1 MALANPDGDARD
13 LNRAFMEGRARQAAG
28 ELAEAQRIYET
39 ILVRRPYHTESLTLL
54 ASVCYQRGQALQGDA
69 YVDRAIEVLG
79 QMRRQYPTNV
89 PVQGQLAN
97 LLLARGRAAEAEA
110 ICAGLHLVLN
120 PIRATPEEFVQRRQ
134 SALLSGLPPMLI
146 NALPK
151 SASESIWNRLAAGLE
166 MAQAHVSLG
175 LFPDCTLVG
184 PRVASL
190 AEGGLIAKEHL
201 PASPHNLAMLD
212 RYGVRKLLFHQRD
225 PRQATLSWA
234 HFVKDDVSMR
244 LMAPIWRRIVPP
256 AEVLAQDL
264 AAVVDWS
271 IERYLP
277 LAVAFIAGWA
287 EVADRPATDGDRKL
301 DVLFLDF
308 ETFRTEPKV
317 YLERVL
323 AFYGIPAERYREREG
338 EAAEVVHLR
347 KGAIEEWREVFTP
360 AQSRRAWEAIPPALA
375 QRFGWAP

>member
-1 MALANPDGDARD
+1 MALANADSDARE
-13 LNRAFMEGRARQAAG
+13 LNQAFMEGRNRQAAG
-28 ELAEAQRIYET
+28 ELAEAQRIYES

-69 YVDRAIEVLG
+69 YVDRAVDVLS

-89 PVQGQLAN
+89 PIQGQLAN
-97 LLLARGRAAEAEA
+97 LLLARGRVADAEA
-110 ICAGLHLVLN
+110 ICSTMQLALY
-120 PIRATPEEFVQRRQ
+120 PIRATPEEFTQRRQ

-151 SASESIWNRLAAGLE
+151 SASESIWNRLAAGLD

-184 PRVASL
+184 PRVAQL

-201 PASPHNLAMLD
+201 PANPHNLATLD
-212 RYGVRKLLFHQRD
+212 RHGVRKLLFHQRD

-256 AEVLAQDL
+256 AEVLAKDL
-264 AAVVDWS
+264 TAVIDWS
-271 IERYLP
+271 IDKYLP
-277 LAVAFIAGWA
+277 LAVDFIAGWA
-287 EVADRPATDGDRKL
+287 EVADRKDGKL

-308 ETFRTEPKV
+308 ETFRTEPKS
-317 YLERVL
+317 YIERVL
-323 AFYGIPAERYREREG
+323 AFYAIPPGRYREREG

-360 AQSRRAWEAIPPALA
+360 DQARRAWAAMPPALA
-375 QRFGWAP
+375 QRFGWTP

>member
-1 MALANPDGDARD
+1 LALANADSEGRD
-13 LNRAFMEGRARQAAG
+13 LNEQFLEGRARQAAG
-28 ELAEAQRIYET
+28 DLVQAQRIYER

-54 ASVCYQRGQALQGDA
+54 GSVCYQRGETLQGDA
-69 YVDRAIEVLG
+69 YIDRAIEVLG
-79 QMRRQYPTNV
+79 QLRRQYPANV

-97 LLLARGRAAEAEA
+97 LLLARGRTQEAEA
-110 ICAGLHLVLN
+110 ICGAMQLALY
-120 PIRATPEEFVQRRQ
+120 PIRATQEQFAQRRQ

-151 SASESIWNRLAAGLE
+151 SASESIWNRLAMGLE

-201 PASPHNLAMLD
+201 PASAHNLAMLD
-212 RYGVRKLLFHQRD
+212 RHGVRKMLFHQRD

-256 AEVLAQDL
+256 AEILATDIN
-264 AAVVDWS
+264 AVIDWA
-271 IERYLP
+271 IDKYLP
-277 LAVAFIAGWA
+277 LAAAFTAGWA
-287 EVADRPATDGDRKL
+287 EVADRRDGKL
-301 DVLFLDF
+301 DILFMDF
-308 ETFRTEPKV
+308 ETFRTAPRAYVKE
-317 YLERVL
+317 VL
-323 AFYGIPAERYREREG
+323 DFYGVPAERYHEQDG

-347 KGAIEEWREVFTP
+347 KGAIDEWREVFTP
-360 AQSRRAWEAIPPALA
+360 DQARRAWQAIPPGLA
-375 QRFGWAP
+375 ERFGWTA

>member
-1 MALANPDGDARD
+1 LALANANSDARE
-13 LNRAFMEGRARQAAG
+13 LNAAFMEGRARQAAG
-28 ELAEAQRIYET
+28 ELAQAQRIYEQ
-39 ILVRRPYHTESLTLL
+39 ILARRPYHTESLTLL

-97 LLLARGRAAEAEA
+97 LLLARGRAADAEA
-110 ICAGLHLVLN
+110 ICANMHLALY
-120 PIRATPEEFVQRRQ
+120 PIRATPEVFAQRRQ

-184 PRVASL
+184 PRVAAL

-201 PASPHNLAMLD
+201 PASPHNLAALD
-212 RYGVRKLLFHQRD
+212 RHGVRKLLFHQRD

-256 AEVLAQDL
+256 AEVLAKDL
-264 AAVVDWS
+264 DAVIDWS
-271 IERYLP
+271 IENYLP
-277 LAVAFIAGWA
+277 LAVGFIAGWA
-287 EVADRPATDGDRKL
+287 EVADRRDGKL

-308 ETFRTEPKV
+308 ETFRTEPRT

-323 AFYGIPAERYREREG
+323 AFYRIPAERYREREG

-347 KGAIEEWREVFTP
+347 KGALEEWREVFTP
-360 AQSRRAWEAIPPALA
+360 AQARRAWQALPAALA
-375 QRFGWAP
+375 KRFGWTP

>member
-1 MALANPDGDARD
+1 LALANADSEARE
-13 LNRAFMEGRARQAAG
+13 LNEAFLEARARQAEGA
-28 ELAEAQRIYET
+28 LAEAQRIYER

-54 ASVCYQRGQALQGDA
+54 ASVCYQRGEALQGDA
-69 YVDRAIEVLG
+69 YVDRSIEVLT
-79 QMRRQYPTNV
+79 QMRRQYPSNV

-110 ICAGLHLVLN
+110 ICSSMQLALY
-120 PIRATPEEFVQRRQ
+120 PIRATPEQFEQRRR
-134 SALLSGLPPMLI
+134 SALLRGLPPILI

-151 SASESIWNRLAAGLE
+151 SASESIWNRLAVGLE

-212 RYGVRKLLFHQRD
+212 RHGVRKLLFHQRD

-264 AAVVDWS
+264 AAVIDWS
-271 IERYLP
+271 IDKYLP
-277 LAVAFIAGWA
+277 LAVGFIAGWSA
-287 EVADRPATDGDRKL
+287 VADRQDGKL

-308 ETFRTEPKV
+308 ETFRTEPKL
-317 YLERVL
+317 YLQRVL
-323 AFYGIPAERYREREG
+323 DFYAIEPGRYREQEG

-360 AQSRRAWEAIPPALA
+360 EQARRAWAAIPPALA
-375 QRFGWAP
+375 QRFGWTP

>member
-1 MALANPDGDARD
+1 MALANADSEARD
-13 LNRAFMEGRARQAAG
+13 LNQAFQEGRARQAAG
-28 ELAEAQRIYET
+28 ELAQAQRIYEQ

-54 ASVCYQRGQALQGDA
+54 ASVCYQRGDSLQGDA
-69 YVDRAIEVLG
+69 YIERAIAVLG

-97 LLLARGRAAEAEA
+97 LLLARGQAAEAEA
-110 ICAGLHLVLN
+110 ICSSMQLALY

-151 SASESIWNRLAAGLE
+151 SASESIWNRLAAGLD

-184 PRVASL
+184 PRVAQL

-212 RYGVRKLLFHQRD
+212 RFGVRKMLFHQRD

-256 AEVLAQDL
+256 AEVLARDL
-264 AAVVDWS
+264 NAVIDWS
-271 IERYLP
+271 IDKYLP
-277 LAVAFIAGWA
+277 LAVDFIAGWA
-287 EVADRPATDGDRKL
+287 EVADRGDSKL

-308 ETFRTEPKV
+308 ETFRSEPKA
-317 YLERVL
+317 YIDRVL
-323 AFYGIPAERYREREG
+323 GFYRIAPERYREREG

-347 KGAIEEWREVFTP
+347 KGAIEEWREVFS
-360 AQSRRAWEAIPPALA
+360 AEQARRAWEAIPPALA
-375 QRFGWAP
+375 ARFGWMR